1 MAVTVLTGG
10 LVTMDANADEHFF
23 WRGDYQIITRLNGGT
38 ASLQVRFEGGNATP
52 SVFDGG
58 TLADNSKLLT
68 FSDSY
73 IKLVKTGAAFIEI
86 NKVSAG

>member
-1 MAVTVLTGG
+1 MAVTTVGS
-10 LVTMDANADEHFF
+10 LVIMNANGDEEFF

-58 TLADNSKLLT
+58 TLADNSKILA
-68 FSDSY
+68 FSDAY
-73 IKLVKTGAAFIEI
+73 IKLVKTGSAVVEI

>member
-1 MAVTVLTGG
+1 MAVTTVGS
-10 LVTMDANADEHFF
+10 LVIMNANGDEHFF

-58 TLADNSKLLT
+58 TLADNSKILA
-68 FSDSY
+68 FSDAY
-73 IKLVKTGAAFIEI
+73 IKLITTGSAFVEI

>member
-1 MAVTVLTGG
+1 MAVTTVGS
-10 LVTMDANADEHFF
+10 LVIMNANGDEHFF

-38 ASLQVRFEGGNATP
+38 ASLQVRFEDGNATP

-58 TLADNSKLLT
+58 TLADNSKILA
-68 FSDSY
+68 FSDAY
-73 IKLVKTGAAFIEI
+73 IKLITTGSAFVEI